1 MPAPEKLPGKQS
13 RHLRALA
20 HSLKPVV
27 QVGKNGFTPALKE
40 QIDGALLD
48 HELIKVRVGSESPM
62 KAKELGPLIAAE
74 LSASVAQIVGLTL
87 VLYRAHPKKPVIK
100 LPKVKAEPKEEA

>member
-1 MPAPEKLPGKQS
+1 MSAPAKLPGKQS

-27 QVGKNGFTPALKE
+27 QVGKNGFTAALKE

-48 HELIKVRVGSESPM
+48 HELIKVRVGSESPV
-62 KAKELGPLIAAE
+62 KAKELAELMARE
-74 LSASVAQIVGLTL
+74 LSASVAQIVGLIV

-100 LPKVKAEPKEEA
+100 LPRIKTEPNEEA